1 MRGNQLCSGIL
12 HMLFYLVLVISLWGS
27 HYGCSIDRKLGI
39 WAVKGLELDRDSNL
53 HTVSTDLCYLLWES
67 KYLPD
72 SVTSDVPS
80 LEKTI
85 IGKKRK
91 KNKRKEEF
99 YISVTGNWTSSAD
112 IFYWIPTVMTI
123 DKYLKC
129 HRIIIIT
136 NIPEN
141 CN

>member
-1 MRGNQLCSGIL
+1 
-12 HMLFYLVLVISLWGS
+12 MLFYLVLITSLWES

-80 LEKTI
+80 LEKKTI
-85 IGKKRK
+85 IGKKGRK
-91 KNKRKEEF
+91 IKGKNSF
-99 YISVTGNWTSSAD
+99 V
-112 IFYWIPTVMTI
+112 F
-123 DKYLKC
+123 L
-129 HRIIIIT
+129 
-136 NIPEN
+136 
-141 CN
+141 